1 MQRHYLANKG
11 PSSQSYG
18 FSSDNVQM
26 WELDYKEDLSNK
38 DLVLS
43 NCGAGE
49 DSWESL
55 RLQGDQTSQF

>member
-1 MQRHYLANKG
+1 
-11 PSSQSYG
+11 
-18 FSSDNVQM
+18 M